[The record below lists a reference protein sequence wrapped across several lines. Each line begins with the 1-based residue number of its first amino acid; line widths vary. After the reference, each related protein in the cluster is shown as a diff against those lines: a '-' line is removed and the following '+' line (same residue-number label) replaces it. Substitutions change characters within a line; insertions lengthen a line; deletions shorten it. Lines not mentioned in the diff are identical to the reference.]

1 MQPQAMPEELL
12 LVASAMPKEA
22 CKAVACVI
30 ANSGRPSYMYVRNFP
45 PPPPKKKAYSE
56 SRPVY
61 SQSLHGSFSLLK
73 FPSQVSVD
81 AKP

>member
-45 PPPPKKKAYSE
+45 PPPPKKKPILNQGPSTLNHFTG
-56 SRPVY
+56 RFL
-61 SQSLHGSFSLLK
+61 SLNFHPK
-73 FPSQVSVD
+73 FP
-81 AKP
+81 